1 MAEKEGLFSKLKSL
15 VIEEEKPV
23 VAAPAAP
30 APVSAPMGYAPTAGT
45 GTVNTE
51 FLGILTDAMTS
62 QKTVYTTFKETA
74 DKIAG
79 VIADEA
85 TRYKTAAASTG
96 ANKVDLLACIDAI
109 GPVLDLQKSQFANNL
124 NSTLGLDIQNL
135 EMDCKELDTEIA
147 ELNAKLSALTE
158 SKLQKE
164 KALMD
169 SRAQFAGFTKDF
181 DVTLAS
187 VVSNLDVERK
197 KLDIYLG
204 G

>member
-1 MAEKEGLFSKLKSL
+1 MSEKEGFLSKLKNL

-23 VAAPAAP
+23 VAAPAVP
-30 APVSAPMGYAPTAGT
+30 APVSTPMGYAPTVGT

-51 FLGILTDAMTS
+51 FLGILTDALSS

-85 TRYKTAAASTG
+85 TRFKTAAASTG
-96 ANKVDLLACIDAI
+96 ANKADLLACIDALA
-109 GPVLDLQKSQFANNL
+109 PVLDIQKSQFTNNL
-124 NSTLGLDIQNL
+124 NGTLGTDIQNL
-135 EMDCKELDTEIA
+135 DAECKDLDAKIA
-147 ELNAKLSALTE
+147 DLNAQLSALTE
-158 SKLQKE
+158 TKLKKE
-164 KALMD
+164 RDLSDAQ
-169 SRAQFAGFTKDF
+169 AQFAGFTKDF
-181 DVTLAS
+181 EVTLAS